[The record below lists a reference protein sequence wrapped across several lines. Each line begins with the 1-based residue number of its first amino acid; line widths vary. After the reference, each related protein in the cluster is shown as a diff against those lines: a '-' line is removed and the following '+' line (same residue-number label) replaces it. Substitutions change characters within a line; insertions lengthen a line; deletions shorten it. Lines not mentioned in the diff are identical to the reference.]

1 MSLFCLGAGADKRK
15 GIVMT
20 DHTERPS
27 AFRLNLEQQKNRAK
41 DLLRGAKAGDA
52 EALSRLAAVRPD
64 SVARNT
70 LDTMQTT
77 AKLADAQFVIAREL
91 RFASWAM
98 LKSHIASM
106 DRHRAAINGKSP
118 APDGDL
124 KTLHIRCGHDI
135 QQPLVEAGFVGD
147 FLVDA
152 YPYGTMP
159 LTTGSD
165 RLELLA
171 RALIAPSGKSLNG
184 QGYEE
189 ALEDLRRL
197 EQQLHASADDYERVV
212 IWMEHD
218 SYDQLVL
225 ARLLAL
231 YATAKRPPTFE
242 LIAVDE
248 FPGSQRFIGIGQL
261 PPEALRLLWPSRRP
275 VTAAQL
281 ALGKE
286 AWTALSSDDPM
297 PLAALVRCGTPA
309 LPIMAP
315 ALHRHLRE
323 LPSVENGLRL
333 SEQLILRILCDRGP
347 VRRNPL
353 FGLLLERDPLPY
365 NGDLRFFDL
374 IDYMIAG
381 SMPLV
386 TVVRTPVNENQFRID
401 VAITEL
407 GRAVLRGERDWL
419 SLRPPARW
427 VGGVHIQPGVPGWRW
442 DEAKRDAVLG

>member
-1 MSLFCLGAGADKRK
+1 
-15 GIVMT
+15 MT
-20 DHTERPS
+20 DRTERPPS

-41 DLLRGAKAGDA
+41 DLLRAAKAGDA
-52 EALSRLAAVRPD
+52 DALSRLAAVRPD
-64 SVARNT
+64 PVTHNS
-70 LDTMQTT
+70 LDTLQAT

-98 LKSHIASM
+98 LKAHIASM
-106 DRHRAAINGKSP
+106 DRQRAAIDGKSP

-159 LTTGSD
+159 LTTGPD

-171 RALIAPSGKSLNG
+171 RALITPSGKSFHG
-184 QGYEE
+184 HGYEE
-189 ALEDLRRL
+189 ELDDFRRL
-197 EQQLHASADDYERVV
+197 EQQLHASADEYERVV

-225 ARLLAL
+225 ARLLAH
-231 YATAKRPPTFE
+231 YATAKRPPTLE

-261 PPEALRLLWPSRRP
+261 PPEALRLLWPSRKP
-275 VTAAQL
+275 VTHAQL

-286 AWTALSSDDPM
+286 AWTALSSDNPM
-297 PLAALVRCGTPA
+297 PLAALVRSGTPA

-333 SEQLILRILCDRGP
+333 SEQLILRILCERGP

-365 NGDLRFFDL
+365 NSDLRFFDL
-374 IDYMIAG
+374 IDYMLAG
-381 SMPLV
+381 STPLI

-442 DEAKRDAVLG
+442 DEAKRDAVLGES

>member
-1 MSLFCLGAGADKRK
+1 
-15 GIVMT
+15 MT
-20 DHTERPS
+20 DRTERPPS

-41 DLLRGAKAGDA
+41 DLLRAAKAGDA
-52 EALSRLAAVRPD
+52 DAVSRLAAVRPD
-64 SVARNT
+64 PVAHNS
-70 LDTMQTT
+70 LDTLQAT

-98 LKSHIASM
+98 LKAHITSM
-106 DRHRAAINGKSP
+106 DRQRAAIDGKSSV
-118 APDGDL
+118 PDGDF

-159 LTTGSD
+159 LTTGPD

-171 RALIAPSGKSLNG
+171 RALITPSGKSFHG
-184 QGYEE
+184 HGYEE
-189 ALEDLRRL
+189 ELDNFRRL

-225 ARLLAL
+225 ARLLAH
-231 YATAKRPPTFE
+231 YATAKRPPTLE

-261 PPEALRLLWPSRRP
+261 PPEALRLLWPTRKP
-275 VTAAQL
+275 VTHAQL

-297 PLAALVRCGTPA
+297 PLAALVRSGTPA
-309 LPIMAP
+309 LPIMSP

-333 SEQLILRILCDRGP
+333 SEQLILRILCERGP

-374 IDYMIAG
+374 IDYMLAG
-381 SMPLV
+381 STPLL

-401 VAITEL
+401 VAITEV

-442 DEAKRDAVLG
+442 DEAKRDAVLRES